1 MRRMARF
8 LMLGMIRAHVSGPY
22 LAAVLVERDVPYLVK
37 SVLGFTVTAIEV
49 EDSFGTGI
57 QAGNAEGY
65 FAAHLPFFRNVV
77 VRSIR
82 KTLSP
87 WGKTAILWSH
97 R

>member
-57 QAGNAEGY
+57 
-65 FAAHLPFFRNVV
+65 
-77 VRSIR
+77 
-82 KTLSP
+82 
-87 WGKTAILWSH
+87 
-97 R
+97 